1 MAGKGKRVRDHTN
14 KGRSGIMP
22 SEKRVIRKSKNVV
35 QTSISEWMTDY
46 DITHSQRISGLT
58 YLENGSTANPK
69 TPDVTPSPSSH
80 LSISKPADILS
91 PILSQP
97 RENGERGSTAQITN
111 ATSPISNTLN
121 LASSAASLRNDFAMC
136 ERIMTEK
143 HQFIVSMLDS
153 MNNTVFSIET
163 KVMALETRVK
173 ALEEK
178 EPFEPSIVRD
188 IFQTSTERQNNLD
201 KKQRECLAALN
212 SVSQKCNQIDDLT
225 DRIHQIEGNL
235 RRQKDTTGMTTTPL
249 DNLTIAIFGLHSNG
263 DAMTTVNH
271 LFADMDL
278 NFRCVSAYRTPPRPE
293 LQRSGVII
301 ASLKSLNDK
310 REILTRKRN
319 LRNIPQYRN
328 VFLKPSKSHSEQVMD
343 ANFTIMLNEMSNGEE
358 YFLSDNGRIRRR
370 PSDTPT
376 YRNSDFQNIGKD
388 RRTGGG
394 FGGAR
399 SKTTYI
405 HNHMKRGHFTKDT
418 RSTVLNTTDHES
430 RIKDQGR
437 HPEAYRRSSSDRPI
451 IQPHDYDHYSANNHD
466 NHSQNGQYTQQY
478 NIEQYGSQK

>member
-1 MAGKGKRVRDHTN
+1 
-14 KGRSGIMP
+14 
-22 SEKRVIRKSKNVV
+22 
-35 QTSISEWMTDY
+35 MTDY
-46 DITHSQRISGLT
+46 DITHSQRISSLT
-58 YLENGSTANPK
+58 DLENGSTTNPK

-97 RENGERGSTAQITN
+97 RDNGERGSTAQITN
-111 ATSPISNTLN
+111 ATSPISNTIN
-121 LASSAASLRNDFAMC
+121 VASSVASLRNGFAMC

-143 HQFIVSMLDS
+143 RQFIVSMLDS
-153 MNNTVFSIET
+153 MNNTGFSIDT

-173 ALEEK
+173 ALEDK
-178 EPFEPSIVRD
+178 EHLEPSIVRG

-201 KKQRECLAALN
+201 KKQRDCLAALN
-212 SVSQKCNQIDDLT
+212 SMSQKCNQIDDLT
-225 DRIHQIEGNL
+225 ERIHQIEGNL
-235 RRQKDTTGMTTTPL
+235 RRQKDTTPL

-263 DAMTTVNH
+263 DTMTTVNH

-278 NFRCVSAYRTPPRPE
+278 KFRCVSAYRTPPRPE
-293 LQRSGVII
+293 LQHSGVII
-301 ASLKSLNDK
+301 ANFKSLNDK

-370 PSDTPT
+370 PSDTQT
-376 YRNSDFQNIGKD
+376 YRNSDFQNTGKD
-388 RRTGGG
+388 RRTDGT

-418 RSTVLNTTDHES
+418 RSTVLNTTEHES

-437 HPEAYRRSSSDRPI
+437 HPEAYRRSSSDSPI
-451 IQPHDYDHYSANNHD
+451 IQPNDYDHYSANNYD
-466 NHSQNGQYTQQY
+466 NHSQNGQYT
-478 NIEQYGSQK
+478 